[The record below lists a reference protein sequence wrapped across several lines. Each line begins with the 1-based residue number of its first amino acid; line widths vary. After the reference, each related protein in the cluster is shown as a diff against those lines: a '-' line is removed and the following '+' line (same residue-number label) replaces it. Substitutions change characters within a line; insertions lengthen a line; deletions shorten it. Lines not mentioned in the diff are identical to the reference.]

1 MRCQKRRDEA
11 ECSLDYGGQGLSQVM
26 VGDFELL
33 VKQVRWRLAIVLCSV
48 VSHLGQSCQV
58 VLGLCQLSILL
69 GRPGSLAMELV
80 DLVLGLLDV
89 EPLVFPLLYGLAYGG
104 DVLAGV
110 VGRLYDARLDRGDV
124 LGEFR
129 PKVRVDILE
138 GKGPVE
144 LELWG
149 DGSLATVAVGCA
161 NYRIVEAR
169 IDVGDLELRV
179 N

>member
-1 MRCQKRRDEA
+1 M
-11 ECSLDYGGQGLSQVM
+11 CSG
-26 VGDFELL
+26 
-33 VKQVRWRLAIVLCSV
+33 
-48 VSHLGQSCQV
+48 VSHLGQSRQI

-69 GRPGSLAMELV
+69 GCPGGLAVELM
-80 DLVLGLLDV
+80 DLVLGLLNI
-89 EPLVFPLLYGLAYGG
+89 ESLVLPLLYCLAYGV

-110 VGRLYDARLDRGDV
+110 IGRLYDSRLDRGDV
-124 LGEFR
+124 LG
-129 PKVRVDILE
+129 KLCSQVGVDILKCE
-138 GKGPVE
+138 GPVE

-149 DGSLATVAVGCA
+149 DGTLAAMAVGRA